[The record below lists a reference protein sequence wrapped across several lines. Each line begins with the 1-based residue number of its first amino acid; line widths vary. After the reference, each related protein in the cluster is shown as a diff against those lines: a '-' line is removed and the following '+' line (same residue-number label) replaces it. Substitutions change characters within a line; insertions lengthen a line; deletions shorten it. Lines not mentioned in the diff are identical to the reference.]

1 MELLKTL
8 NISVAGMKVQSDRL
22 RVIAENLANAS
33 TTAGVPGSEPYR
45 RKLVIF
51 ENVLNR
57 ALGIS
62 TVRTKG
68 ITVDRSPFGQ
78 RYDPGHP
85 AADERGNV
93 LLPNVNPMM
102 EMADMR
108 EALRSYQANL
118 GVIEASKTMVQR
130 TLSILTR

>member
-1 MELLKTL
+1 MEFFKSLQ
-8 NISVAGMKVQSDRL
+8 ISASAMRAQGDRL
-22 RVIAENLANAS
+22 RVIAENIANAD
-33 TTAGVPGSEPYR
+33 TTASRPGDEPFR
-45 RKLVIF
+45 RKLVRF
-51 ENVLNR
+51 GNVLDL
-57 ALGIS
+57 ALGVK
-62 TVRTKG
+62 TVRVVGHSLDQTEFA
-68 ITVDRSPFGQ
+68 R

-85 AADERGNV
+85 AADAEGFV
-93 LLPNVNPMM
+93 LLSNVNPLM

>member
-1 MELLKTL
+1 MELLKML
-8 NISVAGMKVQSDRL
+8 HISTAGMKVQGDRL

-33 TTAGVPGSEPYR
+33 TTATTPGGEPYR
-45 RKLVIF
+45 RKLVTF
-51 ENVLNR
+51 ENVLDR
-57 ALGIS
+57 ALGVT

-68 ITVDRSPFGQ
+68 TTVDRSAFGM
-78 RYDPGHP
+78 RHDPGHP
-85 AADERGNV
+85 AADDQGNV
-93 LLPNVNPMM
+93 LLPNVNAML

-118 GVIEASKTMVQR
+118 GMIEASKTMVQR

>member
-8 NISVAGMKVQSDRL
+8 HISVAGMKVQGDRL
-22 RVIAENLANAS
+22 RVIAENLANAG
-33 TTAGVPGSEPYR
+33 TTAGAPGSEPYR
-45 RKLVIF
+45 RKLVVF

-57 ALGIS
+57 ALGIT

-68 ITVDRSPFGQ
+68 TIVDRSAFSQ

-85 AADERGNV
+85 AADDKGNV

-130 TLSILTR
+130 TLSILSR

>member
-8 NISVAGMKVQSDRL
+8 HISAAGMRVQGDRL

-33 TTAGVPGSEPYR
+33 TTAGTPGSEPYR

-57 ALGIS
+57 ALGVT

-68 ITVDRSPFGQ
+68 TTVDRSAFG
-78 RYDPGHP
+78 RLYDPGHP
-85 AADERGNV
+85 AADEQGNV

-118 GVIEASKTMVQR
+118 GMIEASKTMVQR